1 MDGRSEREAWDD
13 TAGRPPEPAAC
24 RVAGLTKT
32 YRAGFWGRRRPA
44 VSGIDFAVARG
55 EICGLLGHNGAGK
68 TTTLKAILDLVRPDA
83 GRIEIF
89 GVDHRQ
95 RRARAR
101 VGYLPEGPYFYDHLT
116 AAELLDFYGRLAGL
130 VARERARRA
139 REALALVGM
148 EAHAGLALRRCS
160 KGMLQRVGLAQALLA
175 DPELLILD
183 EPMSGLDPLGRRE
196 VRDLLG
202 ELRARGKTILLS
214 SHIVPDLEALADRV
228 VILARGR
235 LAGAHDLRDDRAT
248 RFEVE
253 VARRPA
259 ARAAAALWSG
269 RDGAAGA
276 GAGGARRGAGGG
288 ELLVAP
294 DLPRLRL
301 LLELC
306 AQEAIPV
313 LAVSSRRTGLE
324 ELFLR
329 SVGAARDPAA
339 EGATAPAA
347 APPRAETAAPVLP
360 PAVRGRGAGAGAP
373 AVPAPAGPARAASAP
388 APPGAP
394 SGEDEAEAAAAAL
407 VRAARAA
414 AAAPEGEELAAAGA
428 RGAGEAAR

>member
-1 MDGRSEREAWDD
+1 MVGRNGTGTADD
-13 TAGRPPEPAAC
+13 AATRPPETAAC
-24 RVAGLTKT
+24 RVDGLTKT

-44 VSGIDFAVARG
+44 VSGLGFAVARG

-116 AAELLDFYGRLAGL
+116 AAELLDFYGRLADL
-130 VARERARRA
+130 PARERARRA

-235 LAGAHDLRDDRAT
+235 LAGTHDLRDDCAT

-259 ARAAAALWSG
+259 ARAAVELWSG
-269 RDGAAGA
+269 ADGRAV
-276 GAGGARRGAGGG
+276 AGGARRGAGGG

-306 AQEAIPV
+306 AQEGIPV
-313 LAVSSRRTGLE
+313 HTVASRRTGLE

-329 SVGAARDPAA
+329 SVGAGREPGAA
-339 EGATAPAA
+339 GVPAPAA
-347 APPRAETAAPVLP
+347 APASAETAASVLP
-360 PAVRGRGAGAGAP
+360 PAVPTP
-373 AVPAPAGPARAASAP
+373 ALPAAAASAR
-388 APPGAP
+388 APQGEP
-394 SGEDEAEAAAAAL
+394 SGEDEAAAAAAAL
-407 VRAARAA
+407 VQAARAA
-414 AAAPEGEELAAAGA
+414 AAAPEGEELVAAGA